1 MADTELVVALQ
12 EWAAVCAALATG
24 DIILTVRKGGIL
36 DKGGFR
42 PEHRRCL
49 LWPSREHQDSSRLR
63 PPWSAAAIP
72 AVPAVATTWAE
83 LAEVWW
89 LDREAQLAAVAPCT
103 ALSDGELAAR
113 FAYRGRPGLHLVALR
128 VHPLPHPVAFPPE
141 FAAGCRSWIPLPG
154 RLATGTLPPIVPDP
168 AWSARLAQVRA
179 ALESAR

>member
-89 LDREAQLAAVAPCT
+89 LDREAQLAAVNPDMVVSYVNMHGT
-103 ALSDGELAAR
+103 RGPRAACR
-113 FAYRGRPGLHLVALR
+113 HGLNGRP
-128 VHPLPHPVAFPPE
+128 
-141 FAAGCRSWIPLPG
+141 
-154 RLATGTLPPIVPDP
+154 
-168 AWSARLAQVRA
+168 ARG
-179 ALESAR
+179 ARCWRH